1 MFTSSRSTPASPR
14 TPRRVAALVAT
25 AVAAPLA
32 LLSATAGQANAADSG
47 VWDRIAR
54 CESGGNW
61 HINTG
66 NGYYGGLQ
74 FSPSTWRGF
83 GGAAYAPT
91 ADRASRAQQIA
102 IATKVQRVQGWGAWP
117 TCSVRAG
124 AQGSPPSAVAQQK
137 QQKQQKW
144 QPAKTKSQSGTVKK
158 SEFKPRPVSDVRAVN
173 RAADRSGRDGARS
186 GDYTVRPGDTL
197 GAIADAHG
205 LSWRA
210 LYAGNR
216 AVIGADPD
224 FILPGQRLTF

>member
-1 MFTSSRSTPASPR
+1 MFTSSRSTPVSPR
-14 TPRRVAALVAT
+14 TPRRLATLVAT
-25 AVAAPLA
+25 AVVAPLA
-32 LLSATAGQANAADSG
+32 LLSATTGQASAADSG

-61 HINTG
+61 QINTG

-74 FSPSTWRGF
+74 FSPATWRGF

-91 ADRASRAQQIA
+91 ADRASKAQQIA

-117 TCSVRAG
+117 TCSARAG
-124 AQGSPPSAVAQQK
+124 AYGSPPSAANPQGNP
-137 QQKQQKW
+137 
-144 QPAKTKSQSGTVKK
+144 PAKSKGTKGASAKKSQVKAW
-158 SEFKPRPVSDVRAVN
+158 SAPEARTVN
-173 RAADRSGRDGARS
+173 RSADRSGRDGVRR
-186 GDYTVRPGDTL
+186 GDYTVRSGDTL

-216 AVIGADPD
+216 GVIGADPD
-224 FILPGQRLTF
+224 FILPGQRLSF

>member
-14 TPRRVAALVAT
+14 TTRETAALVA
-25 AVAAPLA
+25 AALVVPLA
-32 LLSATAGQANAADSG
+32 LLSATTGEARAADSG

-83 GGAAYAPT
+83 GGTAYAST
-91 ADRASRAQQIA
+91 ADRASKAQQIA

-124 AQGSPPSAVAQQK
+124 ATGNPPAAAQPQGRTKPATT
-137 QQKQQKW
+137 
-144 QPAKTKSQSGTVKK
+144 PAKAYKPPAKSTAQSTAR
-158 SEFKPRPVSDVRAVN
+158 SASTERAVN
-173 RAADRSGRDGARS
+173 RTADRSGRGGVRG
-186 GDYTVRPGDTL
+186 GDYTVRAGDTL
-197 GAIADAHG
+197 SLIAEAHG
-205 LSWRA
+205 LDWRTVHTA
-210 LYAGNR
+210 NR
-216 AVIGADPD
+216 DVIGADPHL
-224 FILPGQRLTF
+224 ILPGQRLTL